1 MNDLLE
7 KLTKLFDLLVWSLT
21 NDQAFFS
28 GVIFLYFYIYQ
39 FIVHCLREMMIHFQW
54 RIQKNVILLETSKAK
69 SVAANNDLSLKP
81 IAKLK
86 SFTNKFCV

>member
-28 GVIFLYFYIYQ
+28 GVIFLYFYIHQ

-69 SVAANNDLSLKP
+69 SVAANNDF
-81 IAKLK
+81 I
-86 SFTNKFCV
+86 